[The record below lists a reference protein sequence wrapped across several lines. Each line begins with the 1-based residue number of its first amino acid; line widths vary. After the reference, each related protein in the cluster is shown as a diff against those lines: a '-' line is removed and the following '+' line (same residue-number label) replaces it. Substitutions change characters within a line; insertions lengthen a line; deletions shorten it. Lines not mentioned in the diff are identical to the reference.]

1 MTTKNFDDVLTTT
14 RDARG
19 VVTLTLNDPARFN
32 ALGAEMLSAL
42 QQALDDAGR
51 DESVRVVVLAAA
63 GKAFCAGHNLKDMA
77 ANPEL
82 AYYQKLF
89 AQCSRMMLTIH
100 KLPVPVIARVQG
112 MATAAGCQLVA
123 QCDLAVAADSASFA
137 TSGIHYGLFC
147 ATPSV
152 PLVRNVPAKRA
163 MEMLLTGDFIDAPT
177 ALAQGLLNRVV
188 PADALDAEVEKLVE
202 SILQKPRVAVAMG
215 KALVY
220 QQRELGID
228 AAYQLAGQTMATTE
242 TPMLEDVGRW
252 AEAFLRPTVLV
263 EFAALAACLGL
274 AWLLVSLLQRG
285 LHRGDPRSILF
296 GTRIVDGALFPLALL
311 CLAYVARTV
320 LLQWVPLAVFKVAV
334 PVLVSLVV
342 IRIGVKVLQVAY
354 PDAAWVRPIERSIS
368 WLAWLGMVLWVTG
381 LLPLVLEE

>member
-1 MTTKNFDDVLTTT
+1 MTTSNTGELLQIT

-32 ALGAEMLSAL
+32 ALGSEMLAAL

-51 DESVRVVVLAAA
+51 DESVRLVVLAAA

-77 ANPEL
+77 AHPEL

-100 KLPVPVIARVQG
+100 KLSVPVIARVQG

-123 QCDLAVAADSASFA
+123 QCDLAVAADTASFA

-177 ALAQGLLNRVV
+177 ALAEGLVNRVV
-188 PADALDAEVEKLVE
+188 PLAALDAEVESLVQ

-220 QQRELGID
+220 QQRELGIE
-228 AAYQLAGQTMATTE
+228 AAYQLAGQAMATN
-242 TPMLEDVGRW
+242 MMD
-252 AEAFLRPTVLV
+252 
-263 EFAALAACLGL
+263 
-274 AWLLVSLLQRG
+274 
-285 LHRGDPRSILF
+285 
-296 GTRIVDGALFPLALL
+296 
-311 CLAYVARTV
+311 
-320 LLQWVPLAVFKVAV
+320 
-334 PVLVSLVV
+334 
-342 IRIGVKVLQVAY
+342 
-354 PDAAWVRPIERSIS
+354 PDAQEGAQAFAQKRSPAWK
-368 WLAWLGMVLWVTG
+368 A
-381 LLPLVLEE
+381 